1 MTYLKRTV
9 KKVQNMTYFVIDG
22 DRQPT
27 LSKEMLDIELNDIAL
42 DTVLYLIV
50 ASQVAYI
57 QYYGFFPVKVC
68 KQLIKQTLKRYNIS
82 PKYYK
87 EIEED
92 VFRILKTTHDVKQ
105 CKQNVG
111 QSGLSLLEEMKSIQF
126 KI

>member
-1 MTYLKRTV
+1 
-9 KKVQNMTYFVIDG
+9 MTYFVIDG
-22 DRQPT
+22 DTQPT
-27 LSKEMLDIELNDIAL
+27 LSKGMLDIELNDIAL

-57 QYYGFFPVKVC
+57 RYYGFFPVKVC
-68 KQLIKQTLKRYNIS
+68 KQLIQQTLKRYNIS

-105 CKQNVG
+105 CKRNVG